1 MPGRQS
7 RNWTF
12 TLNNWTQNQYQQ
24 LLDLFDQ
31 NMDYLVIGKE
41 ISPTTLTPHLQG
53 FLILKKKKTLNGV
66 KTMIRI
72 QEIHLEVAIAT
83 AMMNRTYC
91 IKEGDFIEKGTMPLS
106 GNSKVLLQEA
116 VHQLMN
122 GTSMQNIA
130 TSFPETYIKHYRGLE
145 RMNLIM
151 NKRTR
156 QWKSHVRVYYGSTGT
171 GKTRRAIEEDK
182 VEWTH
187 GGDRWFDGYDQQE
200 RVLFDDFDG
209 VKSGITYRKLLQL
222 LDRYP
227 LQVPIKGGF
236 VEWCPRVI
244 VITTNIPPD
253 RWYPDEDYSPLQ
265 RRIDDFINFDLDL

>member
-1 MPGRQS
+1 
-7 RNWTF
+7 
-12 TLNNWTQNQYQQ
+12 
-24 LLDLFDQ
+24 
-31 NMDYLVIGKE
+31 
-41 ISPTTLTPHLQG
+41 
-53 FLILKKKKTLNGV
+53 
-66 KTMIRI
+66 
-72 QEIHLEVAIAT
+72 
-83 AMMNRTYC
+83 
-91 IKEGDFIEKGTMPLS
+91 
-106 GNSKVLLQEA
+106 
-116 VHQLMN
+116 
-122 GTSMQNIA
+122 
-130 TSFPETYIKHYRGLE
+130 
-145 RMNLIM
+145 M